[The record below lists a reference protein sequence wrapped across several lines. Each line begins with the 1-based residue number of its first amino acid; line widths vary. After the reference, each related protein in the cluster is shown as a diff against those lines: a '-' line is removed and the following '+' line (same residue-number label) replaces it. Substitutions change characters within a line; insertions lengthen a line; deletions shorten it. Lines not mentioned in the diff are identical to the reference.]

1 MKIVKSIYLFL
12 LGILFLSSCAAP
24 TYLAPD
30 IRERFLVNKAFFS
43 VQNMDQKGK
52 IEPQSLTIHY
62 DGFDIRYK
70 IDNKFVVSFEIVNT
84 TNKSLIIDK
93 SKSYVLYNGYSRDLF
108 KDVRSS
114 RSTTFNNVQDAINNV
129 QTSDASVIMS
139 IPPYSKWELP
149 LGESNVKNI
158 EKLPDFIQQPGTYPI
173 QAYDNPEPVEFVI
186 PYTFDYALG
195 KWDTSRNRVYVS
207 QIEVEK
213 KDTRVPKNPTLYS
226 VNNYRFGEE
235 FLDNFT
241 PKNEINRIN
250 EINIKKW
257 KSHRHKVNASHTF
270 WGIITGPTILG
281 PFCIWGANIGCDDDH
296 RPYIYNSDG
305 KREKYDKK
313 RNYKAKY

>member
-1 MKIVKSIYLFL
+1 MKTVKSIYLFL
-12 LGILFLSSCAAP
+12 LGVLFLSSCAAP

-30 IRERFLVNKAFFS
+30 IKYLVNKASFS

-52 IEPQSLTIHY
+52 IEPQSLTTHY
-62 DGFDIRYK
+62 DGFDVRYK
-70 IDNKFVVSFEIVNT
+70 IDNTFVVSLEIVNT

-158 EKLPDFIQQPGTYPI
+158 EKFPDFIQQPGTYPI
-173 QAYDNPEPVEFVI
+173 QSYDNPEPVEFVI

-207 QIEVEK
+207 QIKVENQ
-213 KDTRVPKNPTLYS
+213 DARVSKTPSLYS
-226 VNNYRFGEE
+226 VNSYKFGKVI
-235 FLDNFT
+235 L
-241 PKNEINRIN
+241 PKNEVDKIN
-250 EINIKKW
+250 EINIKTW
-257 KSHRHKVNASHTF
+257 KSHRHKVNARHIVL
-270 WGIITGPTILG
+270 GIITIPTISI
-281 PFCIWGANIGCDDDH
+281 PFIMGAQNEKCNNEH

-305 KREKYDKK
+305 TTCGVYNKK